1 MSKHEKKRLYEFCKI
16 CNKRTSEMDYHMK
29 RFHVAEYLLS
39 TKDDTSSETGKNEN
53 DNITSSFNNLKN
65 EEYSNS

>member
-1 MSKHEKKRLYEFCKI
+1 
-16 CNKRTSEMDYHMK
+16 MDYHMK

-53 DNITSSFNNLKN
+53 DDINSSFNNLKN